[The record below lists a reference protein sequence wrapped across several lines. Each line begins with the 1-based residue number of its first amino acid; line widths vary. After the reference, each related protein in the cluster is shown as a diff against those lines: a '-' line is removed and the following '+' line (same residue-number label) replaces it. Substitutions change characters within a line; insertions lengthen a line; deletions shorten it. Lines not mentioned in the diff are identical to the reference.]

1 MTRDREPQPW
11 MQRGGWQRAAA
22 PLSVP
27 ASGRSAAHSA
37 CQREDALGLG
47 GIHKPKLNPR
57 AKASG
62 TELSGTDLE
71 RENQRKFTSWLT
83 ASCQDRGPERYFSFR
98 EGESQETLFGQ
109 EKEEN
114 STVGWRAILRDIS
127 LLAELVLPPLLLQ
140 ALRGHP
146 PKPQGGHFSELHR
159 PNLTQ
164 IPRNNSLN
172 LPRAREDKGFF
183 ICSLP
188 TARQAHGAWRL
199 TAHIQGHR
207 PAMETYGIF

>member
-1 MTRDREPQPW
+1 MLGEQARGQALLRLKAQLKLPARLRDPRPRTSALDG

-62 TELSGTDLE
+62 TDLSGTDLSGTDLE

-83 ASCQDRGPERYFSFR
+83 ASCQDREPERYFSFR
-98 EGESQETLFGQ
+98 EGKVRKLYLDRKNKKTPLW
-109 EKEEN
+109 
-114 STVGWRAILRDIS
+114 VG
-127 LLAELVLPPLLLQ
+127 EL
-140 ALRGHP
+140 
-146 PKPQGGHFSELHR
+146 
-159 PNLTQ
+159 
-164 IPRNNSLN
+164 
-172 LPRAREDKGFF
+172 
-183 ICSLP
+183 
-188 TARQAHGAWRL
+188 
-199 TAHIQGHR
+199 
-207 PAMETYGIF
+207 Y